1 MKNNPMIDAI
11 PAWYEIDLE
20 KDRNDTL
27 VIRIYD
33 GALEELR
40 RIKPDA
46 PILLHYQETM
56 ELPEFVGPGSE
67 YWGFGEVFREIP
79 CEQSGWVAYRATLP
93 VVKPVAR
100 GDRLKYVDWNPLSR
114 LRATLD
120 VLFNAL
126 WLFDGDTGSR
136 LSQLIIIN
144 NMAVNAGGA
153 ISATLTPAM
162 ILFLAKQDEGQD
174 FKSVVNTMRR
184 TDEYLWQEEG
194 SPNRYSAS
202 QFHAILQKSKFLHLC
217 VPGDGCGLNPDSHS
231 YSGNSLAKGYKL
243 VPHNVDNGIKQ
254 LSLLMGLAKLHSLA
268 RQSGM

>member
-1 MKNNPMIDAI
+1 MNKTI

-20 KDRNDTL
+20 PERNDTF
-27 VIRIYD
+27 VIRIYK

-40 RIKPDA
+40 RVKPDA
-46 PILLHYQETM
+46 PILLHYQKTM
-56 ELPEFVGPGSE
+56 ELPEFIGPGSG
-67 YWGFGEVFREIP
+67 YWGFGEVLREIP
-79 CEQSGWVAYRATLP
+79 CEQNGWVAYRATLP
-93 VVKPVAR
+93 VVKSVTR
-100 GDRLKYVDWNPLSR
+100 GDRLKYVDWNPLGR

-126 WLFDGDTGSR
+126 WLFDGDTG
-136 LSQLIIIN
+136 LQLPQLIIIN
-144 NMAVNAGGA
+144 SMAVTASGA
-153 ISATLTPAM
+153 ISAVLTPAM

-194 SPNRYSAS
+194 NPNPYSIS
-202 QFHAILQKSKFLHLC
+202 QFHVILQKSKFLHFC
-217 VPGDGCGLNPDSHS
+217 VPGDACGLDPDSHS
-231 YSGNSLAKGYKL
+231 YSGDSLAKGYSL
-243 VPHNVDNGIKQ
+243 VPHNVDNGIQQ